1 MSASSTCTDDPIRCR
16 TTGVAHRAA
25 SLCHRAPTDGST
37 SLLNRY
43 CTFGRML
50 TAETPLSTV
59 VVVTAPPSDGVRSVV
74 LRSGVYADSVR
85 LMQVSRDVGATEGV
99 SAVLVAMATPLNL
112 ELAANMGLAPDEDAS
127 PEQLLVAIRAT
138 DDDALA
144 AATAAVDVALAA
156 RERSTAAA
164 ATVPLRTIGA
174 GLAELAAGAE
184 ALAIVSV
191 PGQYAVAEAADA
203 VAARRS
209 VLVFSDGVPVEH
221 EVLLKRTA
229 HDAGVLVMG
238 PDCGTAIV
246 SGVALGFAN
255 VVRPGPVGLVAASG
269 TGAQQVSCLLDAA
282 GVGVSHVLG
291 VGGRDLSAAVGGL
304 ATLDALAALD
314 ADPATE
320 RVLLVSKPPAA
331 SVAEAV
337 DAAAQQLSV
346 PVRSAVLS
354 PETPDL
360 TAAVEGLL
368 RDMGYDVPVWP
379 SRPGPAVSAVPG
391 ATLKG
396 LYSGGTLADEAMLL
410 AAPTLGDIRSNTPLR
425 PELALG
431 DDLFAPGHVVID
443 FGDDALTVGRAH
455 PMIDPTLRLEAIAAV
470 ASGDEPAVPV
480 LDVVLGYGADPDPA
494 AALEPALTAAREAA
508 EFPLPVVVAL
518 IGTEADPQGWSRQAD
533 ALQAAGAA
541 VFSSNAQATRYAL
554 HLLDTDLLGASS

>member
-1 MSASSTCTDDPIRCR
+1 
-16 TTGVAHRAA
+16 
-25 SLCHRAPTDGST
+25 
-37 SLLNRY
+37 
-43 CTFGRML
+43 
-50 TAETPLSTV
+50 
-59 VVVTAPPSDGVRSVV
+59 
-74 LRSGVYADSVR
+74 
-85 LMQVSRDVGATEGV
+85 MQVSRAVGALPGV
-99 SAVLVAMATPLNL
+99 SGVIVAMATPLNL
-112 ELAANMGLAPDEDAS
+112 ELADTMGLAPDEPTS
-127 PEQLLVAIRAT
+127 PEQLLIAVRAE
-138 DDDALA
+138 DDGSLA
-144 AATAAVDVALAA
+144 AAVAAVDAA
-156 RERSTAAA
+156 MAERERSTGTAAA
-164 ATVPLRTIGA
+164 VPQRTIGA
-174 GLAELAAGAE
+174 GLDELLPDGP

-203 VAARRS
+203 IAAGRS

-221 EVLLKRTA
+221 EVALKRAA

-269 TGAQQVSCLLDAA
+269 TGAQQISCLLDMA

-291 VGGRDLSAAVGGL
+291 VGGRDLSEAVGGL

-320 RVLLVSKPPAA
+320 RVLLVSKPPAP
-331 SVAEAV
+331 SVAAAV
-337 DAAAQQLSV
+337 AAAADELTV

-360 TAAVEGLL
+360 TAAVEALL
-368 RDMGYDVPVWP
+368 TDMGMDVPTWP
-379 SRPGPAVSAVPG
+379 SRPGPAESAVPG

-396 LYSGGTLADEAMLL
+396 LYSGGTLADETMLL
-410 AAPTLGDIRSNTPLR
+410 AAPALGDIRSNTPLK

-431 DDLFAPGHVVID
+431 DDLFAAGHVVID

-470 ASGDEPAVPV
+470 AAGNEPAVLL

-518 IGTEADPQGWSRQAD
+518 IGTEGDPQGWSRQAD
-533 ALQAAGAA
+533 ALEAAGAA
-541 VFSSNAQATRYAL
+541 VFASNAAATRYAL
-554 HLLDTDLLGASS
+554 DLLGASK